1 MSHAGID
8 TTSLWLHM
16 SIYFMPYNVTKNVL
30 GVLFYQASFASVV
43 FRRGRM

>member
-16 SIYFMPYNVTKNVL
+16 SLYFMPYNVTKNVL
-30 GVLFYQASFASVV
+30 GLLFNQASFAVV
-43 FRRGRM
+43 FRRGRV